1 MPPNNSLD
9 SLSMEQPT
17 SVHRWARIDR
27 VCLMGE
33 RGRGREGERRKKGM
47 AREIIIQMTNTIT
60 IIARVCVCVQCLSY

>member
-33 RGRGREGERRKKGM
+33 RGRGREGERGGEKEEGNGKRDYNSNDKHHY
-47 AREIIIQMTNTIT
+47 N
-60 IIARVCVCVQCLSY
+60 L